1 MFLVPKVVVEE
12 GDDGENDAAKA
23 EAAIDME
30 IDAVEILEEGDK
42 FDFNCNLLTNSSFNK
57 NDLGFF

>member
-42 FDFNCNLLTNSSFNK
+42 FDFNCNLLTN
-57 NDLGFF
+57 